1 MALRAHVP
9 EFLQKPRGY
18 VGRTSAKLAGRPSS
32 LGSWHGL
39 ARFAVLAV
47 LAGAVVAFLTPGIA
61 AAHPA
66 HASYKSSIPKANA
79 ILTTP
84 PTLVTIHFVENV
96 NPQGSDIVVY
106 DAAGKQVSTAPAQV
120 VRSDLMTMTVPMK
133 GTNAEIYLVEWHT
146 VSADDGAPDIG
157 AFNFLVN
164 PSQSS
169 IQAVT
174 GGSHPSTTSSSSGMP
189 IWLGALLGVLGLIVG
204 AGGWFLAQRFGLGVV
219 GASTSSGRR

>member
-1 MALRAHVP
+1 MAAMAHHRMIGETAQPRANGRWARVRALRAR
-9 EFLQKPRGY
+9 LMRA
-18 VGRTSAKLAGRPSS
+18 T
-32 LGSWHGL
+32 GL
-39 ARFAVLAV
+39 AAFVVL
-47 LAGAVVAFLTPGIA
+47 VAALVAPGIA
-61 AAHPA
+61 AA
-66 HASYKSSIPKANA
+66 HASYKSSTPKPNEV
-79 ILTTP
+79 LKTP

-106 DAAGKQVSTAPAQV
+106 DATGKQVSTAPAQV
-120 VRSDLMTMTVPMK
+120 VRSDLTTMTVPMK

-146 VSADDGAPDIG
+146 VSADDGDPDIG

-174 GGSHPSTTSSSSGMP
+174 GGSHPSTTSSSSSGMP

-204 AGGWFLAQRFGLGVV
+204 AGSWFLAQRFGLGVV